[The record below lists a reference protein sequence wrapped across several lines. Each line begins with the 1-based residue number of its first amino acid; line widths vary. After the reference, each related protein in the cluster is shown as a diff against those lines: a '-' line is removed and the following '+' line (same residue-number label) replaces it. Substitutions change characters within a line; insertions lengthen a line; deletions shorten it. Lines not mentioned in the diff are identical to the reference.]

1 MNLDDAEITTKGS
14 EVVVASLTDSV
25 VESLTDVNGAGVLS
39 DTVVSGDDK
48 DVDDVD
54 DVLSE
59 GVVDG
64 TVPPG
69 VPLFVVVGVP
79 AVAVVVAGFGVAVGV
94 NPPLGDGVLTS
105 VVTVVLVAVLV
116 VVVVVP
122 VVAMVGGAGV
132 IGGTAQ

>member
-1 MNLDDAEITTKGS
+1 M
-14 EVVVASLTDSV
+14 VASLTDSV
-25 VESLTDVNGAGVLS
+25 VESLTDVDGSGVLS
-39 DTVVSGDDK
+39 DTVVSVDDK

-54 DVLSE
+54 AVLPE

-69 VPLFVVVGVP
+69 VPLLVVVVGVTL
-79 AVAVVVAGFGVAVGV
+79 AVVVAGVGVAVGV

-116 VVVVVP
+116 VVVAVVVVP

-132 IGGTAQ
+132 VGGTAQ